1 MGLFSP
7 KVLEETSS
15 PINGKIT
22 VLKSFGFG
30 IYIQVGDL
38 TQSGGIVY
46 DVWKAS
52 LGKTR
57 KLKHDVQD
65 ALILGLGGGTNA
77 QVIREYWPIAQVTGV
92 DIDPVMVEMG
102 KKYMGLKEVK
112 TVIQDAFDFTA
123 GEIEGNKKYDLILV
137 DTYLGDTFP
146 EKFASDVFLN
156 RVKKLLAPHGI
167 VVFNRLYYDQK
178 RPQAMKFGAKLEK
191 FFSKVVYVFPE
202 ANLMLLCYNDTA

>member
-30 IYIQVGDL
+30 TYIQVGDL

-46 DVWKAS
+46 DVWRAS
-52 LGKTR
+52 LGKAH
-57 KLKHDVQD
+57 KIKHSVEK

-77 QVIREYWPIAQVTGV
+77 QIIKEFWPPAQVTGV
-92 DIDPVMVEMG
+92 DIDPVMVRMG
-102 KKYMGLKEVK
+102 KKYLGLKDVQ
-112 TVIQDAFDFTA
+112 TVIQDASVFTE
-123 GEIEGNKKYDLILV
+123 GEVKNGNKYDLVLV

-146 EKFASDVFLN
+146 EKLESDVFLVK
-156 RVKKLLAPHGI
+156 VKKLLEPDGV
-167 VVFNRLYYDQK
+167 VVFNRLYYDEK
-178 RPQAMKFGAKLEK
+178 RPQAMRFGTKLEK
-191 FFSKVVYVFPE
+191 YFSKVDYVFPE
-202 ANLMLLCYNDTA
+202 ANLMLLCYN

>member
-7 KVLEETSS
+7 KVLEEVDS

-30 IYIQVGDL
+30 TYIQVGEL

-46 DVWKAS
+46 DVWRES
-52 LGKTR
+52 LKKVRKT
-57 KLKHDVQD
+57 KEEVGN

-77 QVIREYWPIAQVTGV
+77 QVIREYWPNTHVTGV
-92 DIDPVMVEMG
+92 DIDPIMVEMG
-102 KKYMGLKEVK
+102 EKYLGLKEVK
-112 TVIQDAFDFTA
+112 TIIRDASDFTA
-123 GEIEGNKKYDLILV
+123 DAVKNSFKYDLILV

-146 EKFASDVFLN
+146 EKLESDVFLKK
-156 RVKKLLAPHGI
+156 VKKLLSPGGVA
-167 VVFNRLYYDQK
+167 VFNRLYYDEK

-191 FFSKVVYVFPE
+191 FFAKVDYVFPE
-202 ANLMLLCYNDTA
+202 ANLMLLCYN